1 MSLQRHLEPA
11 LRPVLPAG
19 AGAGALPPDLRAERA
34 RLALGD
40 PLLLCPGR
48 LRRLRRGAAR
58 GPWEDS
64 APRGRLG
71 RVHTWV
77 AVALLGGAFYECGAS
92 GSTTV
97 ARFLCAGRNSSFAA
111 QLPLVPCRLSE
122 ESDAQDLLKE
132 LRAQSQV
139 GRWRSRWVRLGG
151 EGRGGEVRASEV
163 RTGWGRNQCP
173 FSRQVTP
180 EDKVEWLFASSQQT
194 GEHLNKT
201 NEEEKRQPIVSAI
214 HSGPDN
220 ALGRLGPFCLILLRL
235 YSEHTES
242 RSLCVQPEEG

>member
-1 MSLQRHLEPA
+1 
-11 LRPVLPAG
+11 

-139 GRWRSRWVRLGG
+139 
-151 EGRGGEVRASEV
+151 
-163 RTGWGRNQCP
+163 
-173 FSRQVTP
+173 TP